1 MQGKEAIDIC
11 RRFFPH
17 GRKSRFFVKPG
28 EFPGHVP
35 MLDQLAGMGIIVKR
49 ESFSTGRVV
58 YSGTDRS
65 IELATGTLRSAH
77 PMTQGIAAD
86 GTLAAR
92 ARAMYELRRQAS
104 AEMPAWD
111 DLDPNDDYQLG
122 LRDACLFFALEGA
135 EAGTAP

>member
-17 GRKSRFFVKPG
+17 GSKSRFFVKPG

-49 ESFSTGRVV
+49 ESPSTRRAV
-58 YSGTDRS
+58 YRGTHRS
-65 IELATGTLRSAH
+65 IELATGTLHYAH
-77 PMTQGIAAD
+77 PMTKGIAAD
-86 GTLAAR
+86 GPIAAR
-92 ARAMYELRRQAS
+92 ARAMYELRRKDS
-104 AEMPAWD
+104 TDMPAWD
-111 DLDPNDDYQLG
+111 ELDPNDDYQLG

-135 EAGTAP
+135 EAAAAP